1 MKTDKI
7 LLDHGSG
14 GKISHRLINE
24 IILPIF
30 DNPILSPLHDG
41 AIFDIEEQRLAFST
55 DTYVVD
61 EIEDETAVAVL
72 NQEGLYCVS
81 I

>member
-1 MKTDKI
+1 MR
-7 LLDHGSG
+7 LL
-14 GKISHRLINE
+14 
-24 IILPIF
+24 IF
-30 DNPILSPLHDG
+30 DNSKK
-41 AIFDIEEQRLAFST
+41 RLRADFERNERPEPVSRSSAKCLPRYNQGT
-55 DTYVVD
+55 TD

>member
-1 MKTDKI
+1 M
-7 LLDHGSG
+7 
-14 GKISHRLINE
+14 
-24 IILPIF
+24 LPIF
-30 DNPILSPLHDG
+30 DNPILSPLNDG

-61 EIEDETAVAVL
+61 KIEDETAVAVL